1 MYMKKLKI
9 TEFRRNMFTY
19 FNDSIINGESIE
31 IEKGGIPIARI
42 VPYYIKRDLHG
53 KTFEQVL
60 DAARGSWANDKD
72 WDKFEKKRRK
82 IELEATKK
90 NREEW

>member
-1 MYMKKLKI
+1 MKKLKI

-19 FNDSIINGESIE
+19 FNDSIINGESI
-31 IEKGGIPIARI
+31 
-42 VPYYIKRDLHG
+42 
-53 KTFEQVL
+53 EQVL